1 LRIPLIESIEQI
13 NVRTQ
18 KILFTNSPEKYPD
31 ISNVRA
37 RLDSA
42 SSDLQDV
49 YVDTIVTF
57 SLSKD
62 KVSQIYQNV

>member
-1 LRIPLIESIEQI
+1 MD
-13 NVRTQ
+13 VRTQ
-18 KILFTNSPEKYPD
+18 KILFTNNPEKYPD
-31 ISNVRA
+31 IKNVRA

-62 KVSQIYQNV
+62 QVSRVYQDV

>member
-1 LRIPLIESIEQI
+1 MD
-13 NVRTQ
+13 VRTQ
-18 KILFTNSPEKYPD
+18 KIVFTNNPEKYPD
-31 ISNVRA
+31 ISNVRS

-57 SLSKD
+57 SLNKNNVSK
-62 KVSQIYQNV
+62 VYQDV

>member
-1 LRIPLIESIEQI
+1 M

-31 ISNVRA
+31 INNVRA

-49 YVDTIVTF
+49 YVDTIVTY
-57 SLSKD
+57 SLSKENVA
-62 KVSQIYQNV
+62 KIYQNV